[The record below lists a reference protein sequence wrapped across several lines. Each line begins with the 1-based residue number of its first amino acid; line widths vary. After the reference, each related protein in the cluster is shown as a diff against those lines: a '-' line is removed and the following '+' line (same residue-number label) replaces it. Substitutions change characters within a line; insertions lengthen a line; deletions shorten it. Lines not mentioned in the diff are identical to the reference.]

1 MPYPPRNAGLMT
13 TTPADFPEAYRR
25 FLPPI
30 RAKCRRLL
38 GGTAAADDVAQEAFV
53 RLWQSGPRLDGETDT
68 RTIMAWLYLTSTR
81 LALDALRERRHPM
94 LALDEATPVSCA
106 SSPDAVVAARS
117 SIFAL
122 LGEVPAEEIEA
133 ALLARVD
140 GLSQPEVAAVLGVSE
155 RTVRRLLE
163 RFDEHG
169 AAFKRELVS

>member
-1 MPYPPRNAGLMT
+1 MT

-30 RAKCRRLL
+30 RAKCRRIL
-38 GGTAAADDVAQEAFV
+38 GQTAAADDVAQEAFV
-53 RLWQSGPRLDGETDT
+53 RLWQSGPRLDGKADT

-81 LALDALRERRHPM
+81 LALDALRERRHR
-94 LALDEATPVSCA
+94 AFDAGDVAPVSCA
-106 SSPDAVVAARS
+106 SSPDEVVAARS
-117 SIFAL
+117 LIAAL
-122 LGEVPAEEIEA
+122 VGEVPADALEA

-163 RFDEHG
+163 RFDERG
-169 AAFKRELVS
+169 AGFKREVVP